1 MDVVAVV
8 NLQWRAGIV
17 LQGDAA
23 CLHAFAAVEGDEGR
37 HLGIGVGISASGL
50 LGNVGDECVAVAVD
64 DALAGDGYVVLSLG
78 MDECAAGAA
87 LMVVDRG

>member
-1 MDVVAVV
+1 MAVV
-8 NLQWRAGIV
+8 KLQWWAGIV

-37 HLGIGVGISASGL
+37 HLGIGVGVSAGGL
-50 LGNVGDECVAVAVD
+50 LGYIGGERTVVAVD
-64 DALAGDGYVVLSLG
+64 DSLAGDGYVVLSLG
-78 MDECAAGAA
+78 MDKCAAGAA